1 MTSPERHRMTWQ
13 DFVASVDCSHPMTT
27 DRRHLA
33 ALCEIVEGNRYRV
46 VEFGSH
52 AGISASAMALASPE
66 STILAVDLC
75 DTVPE
80 AFRVSY
86 WQSLE
91 ITNVIPVAYS
101 TSLYLADCQ
110 PDEFD
115 VVFHDAV
122 HGVAAFPEY
131 VRCADSAK
139 VVAIHDFEQLPDD
152 LRATVAAKF
161 QRSTTDAD
169 DKGRVLF
176 VGFR

>member
-1 MTSPERHRMTWQ
+1 
-13 DFVASVDCSHPMTT
+13 MTT
-27 DRRHLA
+27 DPRHLA
-33 ALCEIVEGNRYRV
+33 ALCEIVEGKKYRI

-66 STILAVDLC
+66 STIFAVDLC

-86 WQSLE
+86 WQSLG

-115 VVFHDAV
+115 VAFHDAV
-122 HGVAAFPEY
+122 HGVAAFLEY
-131 VRCADSAK
+131 VKCADIAK
-139 VVAIHDFEQLPDD
+139 VVAIHDFEQLPEDMQ
-152 LRATVAAKF
+152 ATVAAKF
-161 QRSTTDAD
+161 HEHTKDAD
-169 DKGRVLF
+169 VKGRVLF